1 MNDRL
6 EQCQQQ
12 LGIRFNNQSLLKQA
26 FTHSSY
32 VNENRLSNMKDNERL
47 EFLGDAV
54 VELTVSEYLYAEHRS
69 YSEGELTKIRASIVC
84 EPSLMRFAQSL
95 NLGQYVLLGKGE
107 EATGGR
113 ARPALLADLFEAFV
127 GALFLD
133 QGLDAV
139 RGFMNEHVLAHVSI
153 QEHRQLDDYKSALQ
167 EHVQQHGLGTIA
179 YRIVAEHGPSHDR
192 QFVSEVN
199 LGERLLGTGKGRSK
213 KEAEQQA
220 ARFGLQKLK
229 G

>member
-1 MNDRL
+1 MNNSL
-6 EQCQQQ
+6 ESLQRE
-12 LGIRFNNQSLLKQA
+12 LDIRFHNQLLLKQA

-32 VNENRLSNMKDNERL
+32 VNEKRLSDMIDNERL

-54 VELTVSEYLYAEHRS
+54 VELTVSEYLYEEHQS
-69 YSEGELTKIRASIVC
+69 LSEGDLTKIRASIVC
-84 EPSLMRFAQSL
+84 EPSLMRFAQAL
-95 NLGQYVLLGKGE
+95 KLGNYVRLGKGE

-139 RGFMNEHVLAHVSI
+139 RLFMKQHVLSGLSI
-153 QEHRQLDDYKSALQ
+153 QDHMQLDDYKSALQ
-167 EHVQQHGLGTIA
+167 VYVQQHNLGVIA
-179 YRIVAEHGPSHDR
+179 YRIVAERGPSHDR
-192 QFVSEVN
+192 HFVSEVY
-199 LGERLLGTGKGRSK
+199 LGERMLGTGEGRSK

-220 ARFGLQKLK
+220 ARFGLEKLK
-229 G
+229 D

>member
-1 MNDRL
+1 MNNSL
-6 EQCQQQ
+6 EQCQQK
-12 LGIRFNNQSLLKQA
+12 LGIRFNNQLLLKQA

-32 VNENRLSNMKDNERL
+32 VNENRLNNIKDNERL

-54 VELTVSEYLYAEHRS
+54 VELTVSEYLYAEHQS

-95 NLGQYVLLGKGE
+95 NLGEYVMLGKGE

-113 ARPALLADLFEAFV
+113 VRPSLLADLFEAFV

-133 QGLDAV
+133 QGLDAA
-139 RGFMNEHVLAHVSI
+139 RDFMNKHVLAQLSI
-153 QEHRQLDDYKSALQ
+153 QDHMQLDDFKSALQ
-167 EHVQQHGLGTIA
+167 EYVQQHGLGTIA
-179 YRIVAEHGPSHDR
+179 YHIVAEHGPSHDR
-192 QFVSEVN
+192 QFVSEVS
-199 LGERLLGTGKGRSK
+199 LGEQLLGTGKGRSK